1 MIKTLQNTLKQ
12 DKERFT
18 VPKSVQDIIPIRRIW
33 PDGVF
38 QFGSKYSKTL
48 RFSDINY
55 AIASKEDK
63 TAMFLSYSEL
73 LNALD
78 TGSTTKITINNKR
91 LDRRNF
97 EQEILIPPKG
107 DDLDGGRKEYNA
119 MLLDKVTD
127 SSNSVVQERYIT
139 LSVHKKNVEE
149 ARAFFDRTVH
159 DASSR
164 LNHMDS
170 HCEEMDAA
178 DRLHIL
184 HDFYRVGEES
194 EFRFDLRENMKN
206 GRSFKDAICP
216 DSMEFKKDHFIMGG
230 KYGRVL
236 FLKEYASYIK
246 DSMIN
251 ELTSL
256 NRSLMLSIDIIPV
269 PTDEAVREMQNRL
282 LGVETNVTNWQRRQ
296 NANNNFSAVVPY
308 DLEQQRKE
316 TREMLDDLTTRDQRM
331 MFAVVTL
338 VHLADSKEELD
349 SDMLQSSARTA
360 REAAVQTAR
369 YQQAAKAAQATAQ
382 KASQA
387 AGRALRA
394 ILSAARSLAAAMM
407 AGGSTVLSMV
417 LVICL
422 IGLLIASPFGIFF
435 SGEDSGT
442 GYTMPEAVTMLNTE
456 FTDRIEQIKAENSYD
471 ELDMDNAGSAAMVAN
486 WRDVLAVYAVRT
498 TTDASSPD
506 EVATLTEE
514 KLDILRQIFWE
525 MNEISY
531 WLETVPGG
539 EDEEDTVI
547 LHIRVAVKDH
557 LQMAEAYHFTT
568 EQKKLLEELMQ
579 PEYEELFMR
588 LTGSYQDIALS
599 DKEVAEIMENLPA
612 DLSENRKQVVLT
624 AYQLLG
630 KVHYFWGGKSLIIG
644 WDSRWG
650 MPMKVTAEGSS
661 TTGTVRPFGLDC
673 SGMVDWVFYNQSGGQ
688 YVIGHGGGATA
699 QHSYCTPIAWSDA
712 QPGDLVFYPGD
723 SHVGIVCGFDSGGN
737 IMIIHCAS
745 GANNV
750 VVTGKIGFTSIG
762 RPEYFAD

>member
-1 MIKTLQNTLKQ
+1 MEKIKEKPTLGERVKEKAVSAPKELLRKVLDDGSERLRTQLRDTAQQGRRDEYGGDAIEDTAASGLHRAEKELLKQ
-12 DKERFT
+12 RKKKNTEQ
-18 VPKSVQDIIPIRRIW
+18 S
-33 PDGVF
+33 
-38 QFGSKYSKTL
+38 
-48 RFSDINY
+48 
-55 AIASKEDK
+55 ASP
-63 TAMFLSYSEL
+63 
-73 LNALD
+73 
-78 TGSTTKITINNKR
+78 
-91 LDRRNF
+91 
-97 EQEILIPPKG
+97 QG
-107 DDLDGGRKEYNA
+107 DA
-119 MLLDKVTD
+119 SAP
-127 SSNSVVQERYIT
+127 SSNSDVPPVIRIRET
-139 LSVHKKNVEE
+139 DA
-149 ARAFFDRTVH
+149 ARARAPSPPVREQARQAAMKQAVKTKNAYISAQGETAVTSAPESQRQGQQTFIQEQGRKASRQQAKRRRAERRFRHQDDLRGDSLRTEGFKPTSRGRIKERGGIQQPKKHQLPEPKTPNYAAGIVPKAREGSKSAVLSAEQAVRSSTVH
-159 DASSR
+159 AT
-164 LNHMDS
+164 
-170 HCEEMDAA
+170 AA
-178 DRLHIL
+178 GTH
-184 HDFYRVGEES
+184 
-194 EFRFDLRENMKN
+194 
-206 GRSFKDAICP
+206 A
-216 DSMEFKKDHFIMGG
+216 
-230 KYGRVL
+230 
-236 FLKEYASYIK
+236 
-246 DSMIN
+246 
-251 ELTSL
+251 
-256 NRSLMLSIDIIPV
+256 
-269 PTDEAVREMQNRL
+269 
-282 LGVETNVTNWQRRQ
+282 
-296 NANNNFSAVVPY
+296 
-308 DLEQQRKE
+308 
-316 TREMLDDLTTRDQRM
+316 
-331 MFAVVTL
+331 
-338 VHLADSKEELD
+338 
-349 SDMLQSSARTA
+349 A
-360 REAAVQTAR
+360 REAAMQMAKR
-369 YQQAAKAAQATAQ
+369 QQMTKAAETATQ
-382 KASQA
+382 KTAQA
-387 AGRALRA
+387 AGRALRS
-394 ILSAARSLAAAMM
+394 IIAAAQSLLAAIA
-407 AGGSTVLSMV
+407 AGGSTVVAMV

-422 IGLLIASPFGIFF
+422 IGLLIVSPFGIFF

-442 GYTMPEAVTMLNTE
+442 GYTMPEAVSVLNGE
-456 FTDRIEQIKAENSYD
+456 FAARIEQIKAENPYD
-471 ELDMDNAGSAAMVAN
+471 ELDMDNAGSAAMISN

-514 KLDILRQIFWE
+514 KLDILRQIFWD

-531 WLETVPGG
+531 WLETVPDGK
-539 EDEEDTVI
+539 DEEDTVI

>member
-1 MIKTLQNTLKQ
+1 MEKIKEKPAMGERVKEKAVSAPKELLRKGLDDGSERLRTQLRDTAQQGRRDEYGGDAIEDTAASGLRRAEKELLKQ
-12 DKERFT
+12 RKKKNAEQ
-18 VPKSVQDIIPIRRIW
+18 S
-33 PDGVF
+33 
-38 QFGSKYSKTL
+38 
-48 RFSDINY
+48 
-55 AIASKEDK
+55 ASP
-63 TAMFLSYSEL
+63 
-73 LNALD
+73 
-78 TGSTTKITINNKR
+78 
-91 LDRRNF
+91 
-97 EQEILIPPKG
+97 QG
-107 DDLDGGRKEYNA
+107 DA
-119 MLLDKVTD
+119 SAP
-127 SSNSVVQERYIT
+127 SSNSDVPPAIRTRET
-139 LSVHKKNVEE
+139 DA
-149 ARAFFDRTVH
+149 ARARAPSPPVREQARQAAMKQAVKTKNAYISTQRKTVMTAAPEPQRQGQQAFIQEQGRK
-159 DASSR
+159 ASR
-164 LNHMDS
+164 QQAQ
-170 HCEEMDAA
+170 CRRAEQ
-178 DRLHIL
+178 R
-184 HDFYRVGEES
+184 
-194 EFRFDLRENMKN
+194 FRHQVDLRGDPLRSEYPTSR
-206 GRSFKDAICP
+206 GRELPSRERIKERGSIQP
-216 DSMEFKKDHFIMGG
+216 PKKHRIPEPKAPEHAAGIMPKVREGG
-230 KYGRVL
+230 KSAVQSA
-236 FLKEYASYIK
+236 EQ
-246 DSMIN
+246 
-251 ELTSL
+251 
-256 NRSLMLSIDIIPV
+256 
-269 PTDEAVREMQNRL
+269 AVR
-282 LGVETNVTNWQRRQ
+282 
-296 NANNNFSAVVPY
+296 
-308 DLEQQRKE
+308 
-316 TREMLDDLTTRDQRM
+316 
-331 MFAVVTL
+331 
-338 VHLADSKEELD
+338 
-349 SDMLQSSARTA
+349 SSTAHAATVGNYVA
-360 REAAVQTAR
+360 REASMQMALRQQTTKMTETAVQKTA
-369 YQQAAKAAQATAQ
+369 
-382 KASQA
+382 QA
-387 AGRALRA
+387 AGCALRS
-394 ILSAARSLAAAMM
+394 IIAAAQSLLAAIA
-407 AGGSTVLSMV
+407 AGGSTVVAMV

-422 IGLLIASPFGIFF
+422 IGLLIVSPFGIFF

-442 GYTMPEAVTMLNTE
+442 GYTMPEAVSVLNGE
-456 FTDRIEQIKAENSYD
+456 FAARIEQIKAENSYD

-547 LHIRVAVKDH
+547 LHIRVEVKDH

-599 DKEVAEIMENLPA
+599 DKEVAEIMKKLPA
-612 DLSENRKQVVLT
+612 DLSEERKQVVLT